1 MKEFKKRGYLYVTIT
16 FFAITWLIHG
26 ITAYNQFIQE
36 QQDHQQPVTTNLFW
50 NEFIRQTTENW
61 QSEFL
66 QLSWQIGG
74 LMILF
79 AVASPQDKVGDQRKE
94 RILEKILEMEMEK
107 KEYDQFM
114 RNLKKSIQTNRLN
127 LFAHNFKSNLQN
139 FIMIY
144 KSLVSSMTLNELFK

>member
-1 MKEFKKRGYLYVTIT
+1 MREFKKRGYLYVTIT

-26 ITAYNQFIQE
+26 VTAYNQFVEE
-36 QQDHQQPVTTNLFW
+36 QQNHGQPLTMNAFW

-79 AVASPQDKVGDQRKE
+79 AVASPQDRIGDQRKE
-94 RILEKILEMEMEK
+94 KILEKILENGMDKGEFES
-107 KEYDQFM
+107 FM
-114 RNLKKSIQTNRLN
+114 K
-127 LFAHNFKSNLQN
+127 NLQQK
-139 FIMIY
+139 Y
-144 KSLVSSMTLNELFK
+144 PEK

>member
-1 MKEFKKRGYLYVTIT
+1 MREFKKRGYLYVTIT

-26 ITAYNQFIQE
+26 ITAYNQFVEE
-36 QQDHQQPVTTNLFW
+36 QQDHGQPLTMNAFW

-79 AVASPQDKVGDQRKE
+79 AVASPQDRIGDQRKE
-94 RILEKILEMEMEK
+94 KILEKILENGMDKGEFES
-107 KEYDQFM
+107 FM
-114 RNLKKSIQTNRLN
+114 K
-127 LFAHNFKSNLQN
+127 NLQQK
-139 FIMIY
+139 Y
-144 KSLVSSMTLNELFK
+144 PEK

>member
-26 ITAYNQFIQE
+26 ITAYNQFVQD
-36 QQDHQQPVTTNLFW
+36 QQDHDQPVSMNLFW
-50 NEFIRQTTENW
+50 NEFIRQTAENW

-94 RILEKILEMEMEK
+94 KILEKILETGMDK
-107 KEYDQFM
+107 NEYDRFM
-114 RNLKKSIQTNRLN
+114 QNLKEKYPD
-127 LFAHNFKSNLQN
+127 K
-139 FIMIY
+139 
-144 KSLVSSMTLNELFK
+144 